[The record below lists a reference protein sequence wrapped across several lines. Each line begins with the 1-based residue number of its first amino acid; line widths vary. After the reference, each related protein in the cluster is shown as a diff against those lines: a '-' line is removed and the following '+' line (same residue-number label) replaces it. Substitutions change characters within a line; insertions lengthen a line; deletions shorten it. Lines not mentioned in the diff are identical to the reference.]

1 MRLDHLL
8 SKELIY
14 TPATVVWSPVGVR
27 WPPAAAHVRRVVA
40 HGWNVKNLCT
50 LLGPEGTGPAPA
62 PRGTGNRF
70 CSEVAM
76 PGHRSAL
83 CRGVVGGVGA

>member
-1 MRLDHLL
+1 VRLDHLL

-14 TPATVVWSPVGVR
+14 IPATFVWSTVGVR

-62 PRGTGNRF
+62 PRGPGTGF
-70 CSEVAM
+70 ALVAA
-76 PGHRSAL
+76 PSPKPTL
-83 CRGVVGGVGA
+83 SVGGRVGVGA